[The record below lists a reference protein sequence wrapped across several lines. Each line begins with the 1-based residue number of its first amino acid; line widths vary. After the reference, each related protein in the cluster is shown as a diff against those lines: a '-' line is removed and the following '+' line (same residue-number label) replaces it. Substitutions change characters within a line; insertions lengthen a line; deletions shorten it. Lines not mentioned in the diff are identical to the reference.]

1 MSSDLS
7 DWFRPIDESVI
18 RARYERSDPF
28 PFFCIDDFLE
38 PSFAAAVAA
47 AYPDYETASAT
58 GRSFSA
64 VNENRKV
71 QICERERFPDRVAQL
86 DEALRSDAFLNLL
99 ERVTGI
105 SGLLADEELVG
116 GGMHMMGSGG
126 RLDVHVDFNLIEKR
140 ALHRRLN
147 ILIFL
152 NDNWADAWG
161 GKLELWDSAVQERI
175 QQYTPVFNRCVVF
188 ETSEI
193 SYHGVTPLACPPDRV
208 RKSFAAYYYTR
219 EAPEGWDGTRHTT
232 MFQARPN
239 EPVRGRLLM
248 PAERLLRSVRTA
260 LRWLK
265 RSVLGDGRG

>member
-1 MSSDLS
+1 MSSNLS
-7 DWFRPIDESVI
+7 DWLRPIDEAGI
-18 RARYERSDPF
+18 RASYERSTPF
-28 PFFCIDDFLE
+28 PFFCIDNFLE

-47 AYPDYETASAT
+47 AYPDYETASET
-58 GRSFSA
+58 GRTFSA
-64 VNENRKV
+64 VNENLKV
-71 QICERERFPDRVAQL
+71 QICERERFPDAVAQL

-105 SGLLADEELVG
+105 PRLLADEELVG
-116 GGMHMMGSGG
+116 GGMHVMGSGG
-126 RLDVHVDFNLIEKR
+126 RLDVHVDFNLIEER

-152 NDNWADAWG
+152 NDKWVEGWG
-161 GKLELWDSAVQERI
+161 GKLELWDSGVKERARE
-175 QQYTPVFNRCVVF
+175 YTPAFNRCVVF
-188 ETSEI
+188 ETSEF

-219 EAPEGWDGTRHTT
+219 EAPLGWDGTRHTT

-239 EPVRGRLLM
+239 EALRGRLLM
-248 PAERLLRSVRTA
+248 PAERLLRAVRPA
-260 LRWLK
+260 LGRLK